1 MNNRIITCFII
12 LSLIVTGCR
21 NTGKSKNE
29 KTTITVSIEPQR
41 YFVEQIAGDKID
53 VKTLVPQ
60 GAKPE
65 TYDMTPAQLVQLSKS
80 QAYFM
85 MGFIGFERSW
95 VNKYSD
101 EHPHTNIIN
110 MSEGIKPIVTDHD
123 MCGDGIETYGNEFI
137 EPHTWMS
144 VKNARLIYKN
154 VLHGLILIDHENR
167 DYYIN
172 RYDSIMEDLKEFD
185 NNINIALQKADT
197 AFMIYHPALTYFA
210 NDYDLTQ
217 ISIENEGKEPSP
229 KELSNIIK
237 DSKKMGISIIFIQP
251 EFDPRN
257 AKTIAEET
265 NSKLVTFNPLSY
277 DWKNEI
283 MKVVNALSHNN
294 STK

>member
-21 NTGKSKNE
+21 NTEKSKNE

-95 VNKYSD
+95 VSKYSD

-123 MCGDGIETYGNEFI
+123 TCGDGIETFANEFI

-144 VKNARLIYKN
+144 VKNAKLIYKN
-154 VLHGLILIDHENR
+154 VLQGLILVDQENK
-167 DYYIN
+167 DYYTN
-172 RYDSIMEDLKEFD
+172 RYDSIMEDLNRFD
-185 NNINIALQKADT
+185 KSIAVELQKADT

-210 NDYDLTQ
+210 RDYNLTQ

-265 NSKLVTFNPLSY
+265 DSKLVTFNPLSY
-277 DWKNEI
+277 NWKNEI